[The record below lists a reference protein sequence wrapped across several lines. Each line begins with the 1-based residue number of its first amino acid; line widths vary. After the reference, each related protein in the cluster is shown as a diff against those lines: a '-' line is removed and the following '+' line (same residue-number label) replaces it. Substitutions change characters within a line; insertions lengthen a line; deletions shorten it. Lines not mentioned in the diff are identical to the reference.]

1 MAPFTPQSNSRGPQG
16 SGGFRGGS
24 SSRGP
29 GGNNPNSRPG
39 GRPQRSFAD
48 RPKPEFDQKILA
60 IRRVT
65 RVVSGGRR
73 MSFSVAMAIGDK
85 KGMMGVGTGKAL
97 DTALA
102 INKAIKSAKKNMLK
116 IKLTKN
122 GSIPYDVK
130 AKYSTSEIM
139 VMPNRGKGTVS
150 GSAVRDLLVLAGI
163 KDVTGKV
170 LSGSKNKLNIARA
183 TVKALSA
190 FEIPKSYAPVAV
202 PEVKVEEP
210 KQ

>member
-1 MAPFTPQSNSRGPQG
+1 MDDQTIQKHIDQNVRVNDNAKRDFKGGSRGGAPM
-16 SGGFRGGS
+16 RGG
-24 SSRGP
+24 R
-29 GGNNPNSRPG
+29 G
-39 GRPQRSFAD
+39 GRTFAD

-73 MSFSVAMAIGDK
+73 MTFSVAMAIGDK

-116 IKLTKN
+116 LKLTKK
-122 GSIPYDVK
+122 GSIPHDVK
-130 AKYSTSEIM
+130 AKYSTSQIM
-139 VMPNRGKGTVS
+139 IMPNKGKGMVS
-150 GSAVRDLLVLAGI
+150 GSAIRDLLILAGI
-163 KDVTGKV
+163 KDVSSKV

-183 TVKALSA
+183 TMKALEV
-190 FEIPKSYAPVAV
+190 FKKPKEAVVVEAPKEAV
-202 PEVKVEEP
+202 TE
-210 KQ
+210 

>member
-1 MAPFTPQSNSRGPQG
+1 MSTQTAQPNTRLQG
-16 SGGFRGGS
+16 TSGFRGGS
-24 SSRGP
+24 SRGP
-29 GGNNPNSRPG
+29 RRDGDARG
-39 GRPQRSFAD
+39 GRPARSFAD
-48 RPKPEFDQKILA
+48 RPKPDFDQKILV

-102 INKAIKSAKKNMLK
+102 INKAIKSAKKNM
-116 IKLTKN
+116 IRVKLTKN
-122 GSIPYDVK
+122 GSIPHQVK
-130 AKYSTSEIM
+130 AKYSTSRIM

-183 TVKALSA
+183 TVKAFSVFVA
-190 FEIPKSYAPVAV
+190 PKTTVKETAPV
-202 PEVKVEEP
+202 EE
-210 KQ
+210 KTEA